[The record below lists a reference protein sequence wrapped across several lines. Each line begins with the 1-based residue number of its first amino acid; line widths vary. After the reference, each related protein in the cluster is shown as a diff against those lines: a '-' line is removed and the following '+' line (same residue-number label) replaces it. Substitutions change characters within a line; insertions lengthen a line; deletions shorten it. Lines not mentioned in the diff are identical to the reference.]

1 MKVSIMKLFR
11 VRHVTPTCAP
21 AADDDARAV
30 DDRAYEAPLL
40 FELGRV
46 RELLLGNSSS
56 GKADSNSQY
65 YW

>member
-1 MKVSIMKLFR
+1 MNLLR
-11 VRHVTPTCAP
+11 VRRVTPPCGP
-21 AADDDARAV
+21 AADADPRAV
-30 DDRAYEAPLL
+30 DDRAYESPQL
-40 FELGRV
+40 FEVGRV